1 MRDLLLSRRGADLDL
16 VLEGDA
22 AAFGRALR
30 GKSSAALAVHERFGT
45 ATLRFA
51 DGARL
56 DIATARSETYE
67 RPGAL
72 PEVHPATIREDLAR
86 RDFTI
91 NALALE
97 IAPRLRA
104 RLLDPFGGRQDLKGR
119 RVRLLHSRSPR
130 DDPTRAFRAVRY
142 ANRLGFQIEKRTA
155 AWIREAAREGSFHHV
170 SGDRLRRELR
180 LLFSEEGHPAMV
192 AMMGKVGLS
201 RVLHRRLSYG
211 KAAQGRVRRAEVFAR
226 HLSAGWLSAL
236 LAWAADL
243 DAGEAGE
250 LAARL
255 SLVGEA
261 GRVLR
266 VWPDTLDHL
275 RGISRAERSKDP
287 LPREISA
294 EERAAAAAVLPPAD
308 RRRLLAREETPV
320 ALRIRGRDLVAA
332 GVSPGPEIGGALA
345 RTLSARRE
353 GRISEEEE
361 LPFALNSIR
370 RPL

>member
-180 LLFSEEGHPAMV
+180 LLFSEEGHPAML
-192 AMMGKVGLS
+192 ARMGRLCLS
-201 RVLHRRLSYG
+201 RVLHRRLSCG

-226 HLSAGWLSAL
+226 HLAAGWLSAL

-287 LPREISA
+287 LPREISV

-320 ALRIRGRDLVAA
+320 ALQIRGRDLVAA
-332 GVSPGPEIGGALA
+332 GVSPGPEIGRALA